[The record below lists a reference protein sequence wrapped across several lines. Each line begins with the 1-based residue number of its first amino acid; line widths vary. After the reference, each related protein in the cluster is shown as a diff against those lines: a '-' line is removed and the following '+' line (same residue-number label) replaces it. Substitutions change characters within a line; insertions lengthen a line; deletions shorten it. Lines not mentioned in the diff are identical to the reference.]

1 MKPSSAENGL
11 YEAIQELDVV
21 DAHEHLP
28 PERVRLAEQVD
39 VFSLFSYY
47 TDMDLIASGMPREC
61 LDLMR
66 DPTVPLESRWE
77 MVAPYW
83 ESVRHGGYA
92 RAGLIAAKDLYGFD
106 GINETNYCALSE
118 RISAENKPG
127 IYHRILR
134 DRCRIRVALTES
146 VRIYPQVT
154 LDDFDLDL
162 LVPIMH
168 LTLYADVQSREA
180 VEENAAELGK
190 AVVTLGDYLDLV
202 EEGLRTWKSKGVVG
216 LKMWSFAFDTPD
228 CTGAA
233 SLFDR
238 LMQNR
243 LSDPV
248 EFNQLRS
255 FLTERIIGMAACLG
269 LVIAVHTG
277 MWGDFRRQASQHM
290 IPVIQRHPDVRFDIY
305 HMGIPY
311 VRETAL
317 LAKNF
322 PNVWLNLCWCHIIS
336 PRMAWSAMDELLD
349 LVPTNKIIAFGGD
362 HSTDVENVYGH
373 LVVARQNVAGVL
385 GRRIEEGLLT
395 ERDAFEIASR
405 WFCDNPRELYQ
416 LPS

>member
-1 MKPSSAENGL
+1 MEPSSAEKGMF
-11 YEAIQELDVV
+11 EAIQELDIV

-28 PERVRLAEQVD
+28 PETVRLEEQAD
-39 VFSLFSYY
+39 VFSLFSDY
-47 TDMDLIASGMPREC
+47 TGMDLVASGMPREC
-61 LDLMR
+61 LDLIH
-66 DPTVPLESRWE
+66 DPTVPLERRWG

-83 ESVRHGGYA
+83 DSVRHGGYA

-106 GINETNYCALSE
+106 GINEENYRALSE
-118 RISAENKPG
+118 RISAENTPG

-146 VRIYPQVT
+146 VRIFPQVT
-154 LDDFDLDL
+154 LADFDLDL
-162 LVPIMH
+162 LVPLMH

-180 VEENAAELGK
+180 VDENAAELGK
-190 AVVTLGDYLDLV
+190 AVATLGDYLDLV
-202 EEGLRTWKSKGVVG
+202 GQGLETWKSKGVVG
-216 LKMWSFAFDTPD
+216 LKMWSFAFDAPERTR
-228 CTGAA
+228 AS
-233 SLFDR
+233 SLFDK
-238 LMQNR
+238 LMQNW
-243 LSDPV
+243 LSNPAD
-248 EFNQLRS
+248 FNRLRS
-255 FLTERIIGMAACLG
+255 FLTEQIIEMAASLG

-290 IPVIQRHPDVRFDIY
+290 IPVIERHPNVRFDIY

-336 PRMAWSAMDELLD
+336 PRMACTTIDELLD

-362 HSTDVENVYGH
+362 HGTDVENVYGH

-385 GRRIEEGLLT
+385 GRRVEEGLLT

-405 WFCDNPRELYQ
+405 WFCDNPKELYQ
-416 LPS
+416 LPI